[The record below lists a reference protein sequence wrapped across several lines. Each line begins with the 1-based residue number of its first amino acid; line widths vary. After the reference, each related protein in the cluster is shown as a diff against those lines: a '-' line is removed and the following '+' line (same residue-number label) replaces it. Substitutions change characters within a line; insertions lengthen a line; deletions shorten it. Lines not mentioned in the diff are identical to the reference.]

1 MSRKNHRIF
10 NVCRISAEFHAAD
23 DSDYPEENVEEV
35 NESSTSKG
43 RECGRGRKL
52 RCSSGCGGGRGRGKR
67 AQRTV
72 EEQVYGSY
80 SRMLL
85 ILLCDSVSS

>member
-1 MSRKNHRIF
+1 M
-10 NVCRISAEFHAAD
+10 
-23 DSDYPEENVEEV
+23 EEV

-72 EEQVYGSY
+72 EEQVCGSY
-80 SRMLL
+80 SCMLL